1 LNESEITMSQPRSH
15 PAAEAPR
22 RSRTWLAAVAG
33 VAAGSVAAMTLGGAS
48 ALPSA
53 APAPVHP
60 EVSVTAAAATVPR
73 VAVISKL
80 LDAFATGAAAGPGV
94 INGLVAT
101 VVGSQHVPPPG
112 DAVQSAAIQTVV
124 DVGAQIT
131 QQGPAAIDAF
141 RQAIAPMACANPAIN
156 AGIEAFA
163 GGLDAVSGLGATIA
177 PLDLT
182 ATEMATL
189 LRGFEASPE
198 TC

>member
-1 LNESEITMSQPRSH
+1 MSQPRSH
-15 PAAEAPR
+15 PAAEVSR

-48 ALPSA
+48 ASPSA
-53 APAPVHP
+53 APAPYLDGVA
-60 EVSVTAAAATVPR
+60 VTAAAATTPR

-94 INGLVAT
+94 INGVVAT
-101 VVGSQHVPPPG
+101 VVGSQHVPPPV

-124 DVGAQIT
+124 DIGTQIT
-131 QQGPAAIDAF
+131 TQGPAAIDAF

-177 PLDLT
+177 PVDVTT
-182 ATEMATL
+182 AEIATL

-198 TC
+198 AC